1 MLLLVADTKR
11 HRYLQLNNVR
21 NFGLVSPM
29 WDVFIKPSPQGSQ
42 AIQKMKQKNYKKQK
56 EWMTPIKQCILDA
69 KEPMW
74 AHRGCDRIHRVFT
87 ALSKRQSKNW
97 NGEVDTS
104 YNP

>member
-56 EWMTPIKQCILDA
+56 E
-69 KEPMW
+69 
-74 AHRGCDRIHRVFT
+74 
-87 ALSKRQSKNW
+87 
-97 NGEVDTS
+97 
-104 YNP
+104 